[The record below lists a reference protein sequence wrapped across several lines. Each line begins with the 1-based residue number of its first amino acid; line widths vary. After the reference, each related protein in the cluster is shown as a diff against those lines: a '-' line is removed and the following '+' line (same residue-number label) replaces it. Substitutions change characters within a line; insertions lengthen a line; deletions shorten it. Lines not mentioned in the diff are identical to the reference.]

1 MTKILS
7 RIAGNAFILAD
18 FVMNVDRYLN
28 TWTMMATALNRIAD
42 RLTVLETMMSNE
54 SDVDRT
60 DEVQNTL
67 RYMRGMSNPGDKV
80 N

>member
-1 MTKILS
+1 MIKILS

-28 TWTMMATALNRIAD
+28 TWITMATALNKMVD
-42 RLTVLETMMSNE
+42 RLLELETLSKECDNTSNE
-54 SDVDRT
+54 V
-60 DEVQNTL
+60 ENAL
-67 RYMRGMSNPGDKV
+67 RYMRSMSNPGDKV